1 MKRIFKN
8 FIYLFVISILFLS
21 RVDAA
26 TLKIGSDSAP
36 ANAPSREVT
45 IEISGDDLA
54 NYTKVEFGLS
64 ISGTSY
70 ADINSVASKNGVIDS
85 FNQSGNTYSFAKS
98 SGLSAATIGT
108 ISYKTYP
115 ELSQNFQ
122 ITPVEAKF
130 CRSDGAC
137 DNATV
142 ESGNITYQ
150 APKSSAATLTALS
163 VSQGA
168 LTPEFNPSVLEY
180 DVVVSDKINSL
191 KLSATASA
199 GATKMGTG
207 TKTLVM
213 GKNTFQIVVTA
224 EDGTTTQTYTVN
236 VNRGEI
242 NEPSA
247 YLKSLTVNNIGVVLS
262 PEFDQKL
269 NKYSV
274 DVTSDITEL
283 DFKYETEDKDATVDI
298 EGNKDFVIGE
308 NKVVIKVT
316 SSNETDTQEYEITV
330 NVSEEE
336 VVEENKEEKTEK
348 KKLSIWVIILIILI
362 IIGLIGGTAFLLF
375 KKKSKGNK
383 PKKDKKNKDE
393 DDENDEA
400 EESVTGLLKAELYD
414 NDETSTY
421 NSDEF
426 KEVFELNNEDLE
438 RTKEFNVQDFK

>member
-1 MKRIFKN
+1 
-8 FIYLFVISILFLS
+8 
-21 RVDAA
+21 
-26 TLKIGSDSAP
+26 
-36 ANAPSREVT
+36 
-45 IEISGDDLA
+45 
-54 NYTKVEFGLS
+54 
-64 ISGTSY
+64 
-70 ADINSVASKNGVIDS
+70 
-85 FNQSGNTYSFAKS
+85 
-98 SGLSAATIGT
+98 
-108 ISYKTYP
+108 
-115 ELSQNFQ
+115 
-122 ITPVEAKF
+122 
-130 CRSDGAC
+130 
-137 DNATV
+137 
-142 ESGNITYQ
+142 
-150 APKSSAATLTALS
+150 
-163 VSQGA
+163 
-168 LTPEFNPSVLEY
+168 
-180 DVVVSDKINSL
+180 
-191 KLSATASA
+191 
-199 GATKMGTG
+199 
-207 TKTLVM
+207 
-213 GKNTFQIVVTA
+213 
-224 EDGTTTQTYTVN
+224 
-236 VNRGEI
+236 
-242 NEPSA
+242 
-247 YLKSLTVNNIGVVLS
+247 LTVNNIGVVLS